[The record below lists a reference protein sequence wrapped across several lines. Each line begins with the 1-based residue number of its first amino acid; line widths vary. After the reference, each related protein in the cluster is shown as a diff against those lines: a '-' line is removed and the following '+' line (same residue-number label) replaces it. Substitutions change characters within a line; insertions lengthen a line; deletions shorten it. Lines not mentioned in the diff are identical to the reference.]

1 MIMTRK
7 NDQNRTIRFTVRV
20 NEKEAKWL
28 KEAAWRE
35 KRSVAD
41 FMRNRAICDELPR
54 IPVEISELV
63 KQLTYEVNK
72 IGVNINQ
79 LVRNYH
85 INGYQTSYEKQ
96 RLEEDLREI
105 RLLYTRVQKQ
115 LMEMMDGSHKA
126 FTS

>member
-1 MIMTRK
+1 MTRK

-35 KRSVAD
+35 KRSVAE
-41 FMRNRAICDELPR
+41 FMRNRAISDELPR

-85 INGYQTSYEKQ
+85 INGYQTSYEKR
-96 RLEEDLREI
+96 RLEEDLKEI
-105 RLLYTRVQKQ
+105 RSLYSQVQRQLL
-115 LMEMMDGSHKA
+115 EMINGSHKA